1 MPSRT
6 VPPCHHKMAT
16 NISRYIGEKKEAEG
30 SLFCIDRENVTTIKK
45 KKMYKSRAARDKIS
59 NKVKLLLLLILY
71 KTTRL
76 DWVVRLG
83 LMAVKW

>member
-45 KKMYKSRAARDKIS
+45 KKSI
-59 NKVKLLLLLILY
+59 KVELHE
-71 KTTRL
+71 TRS
-76 DWVVRLG
+76 VT
-83 LMAVKW
+83 K